1 MNKAE
6 LDIILEDHKKYL
18 DNDGGERANLW
29 GADLRKADLR
39 EADLRGANLR
49 GANLRG
55 ADLRKADLRE
65 ADLQEANL
73 WGANLREADLQ
84 EANLWGADL
93 RGADLRGANLWGA
106 NLWGADL
113 REANLREAKYN
124 YAQILSTNLGKLNNK
139 LTLELMRWDCSALP
153 KGKGL
158 FTEWKKS
165 KGNEC
170 PFYNQNIERM
180 FLFQENVK
188 LWRYAKPQLT
198 IDKLF
203 METAKELKIKI

>member
-49 GANLRG
+49 GANLWGANLRG
-55 ADLRKADLRE
+55 ADLRG
-65 ADLQEANL
+65 ANL
-73 WGANLREADLQ
+73 WG
-84 EANLWGADL
+84 ANLWGADL